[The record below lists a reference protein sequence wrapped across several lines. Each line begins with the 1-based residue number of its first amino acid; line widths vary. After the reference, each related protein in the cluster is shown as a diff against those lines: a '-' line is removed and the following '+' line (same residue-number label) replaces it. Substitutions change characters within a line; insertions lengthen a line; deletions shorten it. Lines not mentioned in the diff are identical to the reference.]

1 MASLTERLQED
12 MKSALRA
19 GESVRLGV
27 IRRARAAIKNAEIA
41 NKEPLDDAQAE
52 QVLRT
57 LVKQHR
63 ESIDSFRAAG
73 RDERIAAEEAEMAVL
88 EEYLPQQMDP
98 SEIEP
103 IVRACAEELNVSSP
117 KDMGPLMKAVM
128 AKTAG
133 AADGAV
139 VSGIVKAVI
148 AERSE

>member
-1 MASLTERLQED
+1 MPSLTERLQDD
-12 MKSALRA
+12 MKTALRA

-41 NKEPLDDAQAE
+41 SKEPLDDAKVE

-57 LVKQHR
+57 LVKQHK
-63 ESIDSFRAAG
+63 ESIESFRAAG

-88 EEYLPQQMDP
+88 EEYLPAQMEP

-103 IVRACAEELNVSSP
+103 IVRECADQLDVSGP

-128 AKTAG
+128 ARTAG
-133 AADGAV
+133 AADGSV
-139 VSGIVKAVI
+139 VSGIVKDVI
-148 AERSE
+148 AERSQ

>member
-1 MASLTERLQED
+1 MTAEDTVAHRFEHSLEVQLPFLQSCAPRSRIVPICISRMPLE
-12 MKSALRA
+12 MLLQM
-19 GESVRLGV
+19 GVR
-27 IRRARAAIKNAEIA
+27 
-41 NKEPLDDAQAE
+41 AE
-52 QVLRT
+52 QQALAKHG
-57 LVKQHR
+57 LNY
-63 ESIDSFRAAG
+63 
-73 RDERIAAEEAEMAVL
+73 VL